1 MATGRRIRPL
11 ALSDRFV
18 LIDTDVVSFILKKD
32 SRAELYLERIGDR
45 SPVLSFQTTG
55 ELLRWAVYKKWG
67 ADRRKRLDEFI
78 RNCRVIPW
86 SGELSQKWAALTSE
100 GLRRGTPCEA
110 GDGWIAATAL
120 LYSIPLVTNNRKDF
134 EWMKALGLELICGAP
149 PL

>member
-1 MATGRRIRPL
+1 M
-11 ALSDRFV
+11 SESFV
-18 LIDTDVVSFILKKD
+18 LLDTDVVSFILKKD
-32 SRAELYLERIGDR
+32 SRADAYVDRIVGR

-67 ADRRKRLDEFI
+67 VDRKKRLDEFI
-78 RNCRVIPW
+78 RNCRVVPW
-86 SGELSQKWAALTSE
+86 SGELSQRWAELTTE

-120 LYSIPLVTNNRKDF
+120 LYSIPLVTNNRRDF
-134 EWMKALGLELICGAP
+134 EWMKSLGLELICEAP